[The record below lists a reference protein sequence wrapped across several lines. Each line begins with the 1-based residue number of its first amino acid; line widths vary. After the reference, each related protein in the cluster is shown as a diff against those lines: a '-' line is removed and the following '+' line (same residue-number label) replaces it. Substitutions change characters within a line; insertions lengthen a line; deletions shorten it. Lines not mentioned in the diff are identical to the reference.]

1 MFDLHDNYQS
11 AYRRCHLIEIALSY
25 NPLLKVHS
33 DIPEALDEGFMTALI
48 KIDSSATCDVI
59 NYPIKLA
66 RLELSFGIKDNV
78 LT

>member
-11 AYRRCHLIEIALSY
+11 AYRRCNLIEIALSY

-33 DIPEALDEGFMTALI
+33 DNAQALDERFMTALI
-48 KIDSSATCDVI
+48 RIDSSATSNVI
-59 NYPIKLA
+59 NYQIKLA